1 MIKILLADDQ
11 TILTEGI
18 KSVLETCPDF
28 KVVGIAQDGAEAV
41 KLCESLKPDVVL
53 MDIRMPN
60 MNGVVATK
68 RIKEIDDSVKI
79 IVLTTFDD
87 SDYIL
92 SAINNGAS
100 GYLLKDIGST
110 ALIDSIKNAYA
121 GDTILPS
128 KIAKKITDAAMMVSS
143 DKEIKL
149 KKAFNLSDAA
159 MMVSSDKEIKLKKA
173 FNLSDREIEIAL
185 MINDGFTNRQIASVM
200 QLSDGTARNYISSI
214 YSKLGVDGR
223 PAAVEKIKSKI

>member
-1 MIKILLADDQ
+1 MIKILLVDDQ
-11 TILTEGI
+11 MILAEGI

-28 KVVGIAQDGAEAV
+28 KIAGIACDGAEAV
-41 KLCESLKPDVVL
+41 AMCEKHKPDVVL

-68 RIKEIDDSVKI
+68 RIKEINSGIKI
-79 IVLTTFDD
+79 IILTTFDD

-110 ALIDSIKNAYA
+110 ALIDAIKNAYA

-149 KKAFNLSDAA
+149 KKAFNLSD
-159 MMVSSDKEIKLKKA
+159 
-173 FNLSDREIEIAL
+173 REVEIAL
-185 MINDGFTNRQIASVM
+185 MLNDGFTNRQIASAM
-200 QLSDGTARNYISSI
+200 KLSDGTARNYISSI
-214 YSKLGVDGR
+214 YSKLGVESR
-223 PAAVEKIKSKI
+223 ASAMAKIKEMI